1 MQGGCDTAKANA
13 PACGQRHLSKFEA
26 AGPRQLDHSH
36 PRASVQSASGLRAVP
51 IAWGVLVAGIGCL
64 AIALANI
71 VKVTSVSKAIFGV
84 AHVAQVGWGLWLVAI
99 CSGLLSVT
107 GAIVAVLVG
116 NASQDY
122 SHPSQTAWAGA
133 WRWAAIIAA
142 AVILVIAIINAYRP
156 LMIDDKG
163 SEQAT
168 ATETQTVTER
178 PPAPSTGYQPRNE
191 PPPPPA
197 AAETLPPDATRC
209 TSNPV
214 NAPLNNSAAGTEVT
228 SCPFA
233 EAVRAQYLRQGLR
246 ATPVTLNVMSPVTDE
261 VYVMTCIGSQ
271 VVTCT
276 AGNNAVVYLF

>member
-1 MQGGCDTAKANA
+1 
-13 PACGQRHLSKFEA
+13 
-26 AGPRQLDHSH
+26 
-36 PRASVQSASGLRAVP
+36 
-51 IAWGVLVAGIGCL
+51 
-64 AIALANI
+64 
-71 VKVTSVSKAIFGV
+71 
-84 AHVAQVGWGLWLVAI
+84 LWLVAI

-122 SHPSQTAWAGA
+122 SHPSQSAWEGA
-133 WRWAAIIAA
+133 WRWAAIIAS
-142 AVILVIAIINAYRP
+142 AVILVIAIITAYRP

-178 PPAPSTGYQPRNE
+178 PPSPSTGYQPRNE

-197 AAETLPPDATRC
+197 AAETLPPNATRC

-214 NAPLNNSAAGTEVT
+214 NTPLGNSAAGTEVT

-246 ATPVTLNVMSPVTDE
+246 AAPVTLNVISPVTDE
-261 VYVMTCIGSQ
+261 IYVMTCIGSQ

-276 AGNNAVVYLF
+276 GGSNAVVYLY